1 MAPSPIWEKSM
12 ESKKDIR
19 CRILK
24 LRDALDTQTHSK
36 MTDAII
42 EQVLKHPAFV
52 QADEIYSYVDYR
64 SEVGT
69 KKLIREALSL
79 HKRVAVPKVH
89 GDDMDF
95 CYIESLD
102 ELKKGSYGILEPAN
116 NRQVLCPQGLMLI
129 PGAVF
134 DLTGARI
141 GYGKGY
147 YDRYI
152 SKYKMEQTMALAFS
166 FQVLDRIPTNEHDRS
181 VRWIVTEEKIYDGY
195 ITKGSGDASECD

>member
-1 MAPSPIWEKSM
+1 MARLPIWEKSM

-24 LRDALDTQTHSK
+24 LRDALDTKAHSK

-42 EQVLKHPAFV
+42 EQVRKHPTFV

-69 KKLIREALSL
+69 KKLIEEALTL
-79 HKRVAVPKVH
+79 HKKVAVPRVH
-89 GDDMDF
+89 GDDMEF
-95 CYIESLD
+95 YYIDSLD
-102 ELKKGSYGILEPAN
+102 ELTKGSYGILEPAA
-116 NRQVLCPQGLMLI
+116 NRQVLRPQGLILM

-134 DLTGARI
+134 DSTGARI

-152 SKYKMEQTMALAFS
+152 SKYQIEQTMALAFS
-166 FQVLDRIPTNEHDRS
+166 FQVLDKIPTDEHDRS

-195 ITKGSGDASECD
+195 ITKGSGDAS